1 MGGVCTACAIELGR
15 DGVARGHVLDLRRDV
30 VGAEGEVLARV
41 RRVGRLGDR
50 LFQSSGVLVLEP
62 LLGLGD
68 LSLWLDESGPMQ
80 AHS

>member
-1 MGGVCTACAIELGR
+1 MGGVCTACSRLGR
-15 DGVARGHVLDLRRDV
+15 DGVARGHVLDLRRDIITSK
-30 VGAEGEVLARV
+30 GEVLARV